1 MMTQELILSHGAST
15 DVGHRRKVNEDSLL
29 VSHPIYVVADGM
41 GGHAAGDRA
50 SQAVIAT
57 LESLGG
63 RPDLDAASVSLALDQ
78 AHVSVRSISEE
89 IEKGAGSTV
98 TGVVVVDHDDRAHW
112 LVFNI
117 GDSRVYRLRGAE
129 LQQLT
134 TDHSVVQ
141 QLVDNGV
148 LAKKDAATYPGRN
161 VITRAVG
168 ARDSAADL
176 WLYPVVSGDKIVVC
190 SDGLTNEV
198 TDESIRAVLL
208 SNSDAQQ
215 SADGLVSRALAHGG
229 RDNVTAVVVQVE
241 SGGIDPELDEA
252 GRLFARLGAEPDP
265 ELEEDTVPR
274 VARHD

>member
-1 MMTQELILSHGAST
+1 MMNDLVLTHGAST
-15 DVGHRRKVNEDSLL
+15 DVGLRRAINEDSMLIA
-29 VSHPIYVVADGM
+29 HPLYVVADGM

-50 SQAVIAT
+50 SQAVIST
-57 LESLGG
+57 LTAIGG
-63 RPDLDAASVSLALDQ
+63 RGDLDASSVSRALESAHASVRL
-78 AHVSVRSISEE
+78 ISEE
-89 IEKGAGSTV
+89 LEKGAGSTV
-98 TGVVVVDHDDRAHW
+98 TGVVVVDHADRPHW

-134 TDHSVVQ
+134 TDHSLVQ
-141 QLVDNGV
+141 QLVDSGV

-168 ARDSAADL
+168 ASDSAADL
-176 WLYPVVSGDKIVVC
+176 WLYPVVAGDKIVLC

-198 TDESIRAVLL
+198 SDESIRAVLL
-208 SNSDAQQ
+208 STSDAQQ

-241 SGGIDPELDEA
+241 TGGISPDLDEA
-252 GRLFARLGAEPDP
+252 TRRVARIGAVIDD

-274 VARHD
+274 IKRDD